1 VLIVVLGLGLGFV
14 DVEDFREALSDAKHY
29 LMYRVLLFAGG
40 NVLVPFTISDPS
52 WSLYNYHAS

>member
-29 LMYRVLLFAGG
+29 LMYRVL
-40 NVLVPFTISDPS
+40 PFTISDPS